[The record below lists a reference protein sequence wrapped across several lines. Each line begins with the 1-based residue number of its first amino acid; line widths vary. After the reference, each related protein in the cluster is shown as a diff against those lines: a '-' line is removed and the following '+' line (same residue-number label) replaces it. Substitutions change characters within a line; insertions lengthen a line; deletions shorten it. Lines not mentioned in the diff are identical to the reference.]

1 MQARAELRDVREGR
15 HVFGAHVLGMGRHV
29 AQALQ
34 AGQGGHFFQQG
45 GKADAVAVRIAAEG
59 VDVLPQQGD
68 LAGAAVQQVT
78 AFVED
83 GRGQTGLLAAAGI
96 GHDAVGAEIVTALH
110 DVHEAHGR
118 GRRIGA
124 GFALHVMAGEVQQG
138 KTQGGLVQQAFDGL
152 GRAADAVA
160 ARHQTHLAAEEFF
173 AQLLGHAAGDGHQHT
188 RRVAGDLADAAQ
200 GAHDFLFGLFAH
212 GTGVDHHHA
221 GLFQGRLAKAARFEG
236 AGQPLRVVHV
246 HLAAEGDDVE
256 AVVDH
261 VFYCS
266 GPVMLR
272 G

>member
-1 MQARAELRDVREGR
+1 M
-15 HVFGAHVLGMGRHV
+15 
-29 AQALQ
+29 
-34 AGQGGHFFQQG
+34 
-45 GKADAVAVRIAAEG
+45 RIAAEG

-68 LAGAAVQQVT
+68 LAGAAVQQVA

-96 GHDAVGAEIVTALH
+96 GHDAVGAEIVAALH

-160 ARHQTHLAAEEFF
+160 ARHQTHLAAEEFSPSCW
-173 AQLLGHAAGDGHQHT
+173 ATQPTATST
-188 RRVAGDLADAAQ
+188 RGELPVTWRMRPRVLMTFCSGFSRTEQVL
-200 GAHDFLFGLFAH
+200 
-212 GTGVDHHHA
+212 TTTT
-221 GLFQGRLAKAARFEG
+221 GLFQGRLAKSRASRG

>member
-1 MQARAELRDVREGR
+1 MQARAELRDVGEGR
-15 HVFGAHVLGMGRHV
+15 HVFRAHVLGMGRHV

-34 AGQGGHFFQQG
+34 AGQAGHFFQQR

-68 LAGAAVQQVT
+68 LARAAVQQV
-78 AFVED
+78 AALVED
-83 GRGQTGLLAAAGI
+83 GRGQAGLLAAAGI
-96 GHDAVGAEIVTALH
+96 GHDAVGAEIVATLH

-124 GFALHVMAGEVQQG
+124 GFALYIMAGEVQQG
-138 KTQGGLVQQAFDGL
+138 KTQGGLVQQALDGL

-188 RRVAGDLADAAQ
+188 RRVSGDLADAAQ

-212 GTGVDHHHA
+212 GTGVASSRGASQKPRASRARASHCESCTFIWQPKVMMWK
-221 GLFQGRLAKAARFEG
+221 LLSIMSSTVRGR
-236 AGQPLRVVHV
+236 
-246 HLAAEGDDVE
+246 
-256 AVVDH
+256 
-261 VFYCS
+261 
-266 GPVMLR
+266 
-272 G
+272 